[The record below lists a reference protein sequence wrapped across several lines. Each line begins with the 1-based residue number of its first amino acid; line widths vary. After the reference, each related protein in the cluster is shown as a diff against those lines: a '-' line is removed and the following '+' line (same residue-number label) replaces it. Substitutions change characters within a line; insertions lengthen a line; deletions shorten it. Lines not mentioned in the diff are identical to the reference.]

1 MKLADRVIGVHSA
14 GVQSSSK
21 FTIAQ
26 NSKMF
31 KILSDYLYSDK
42 IMAVIRELSTNAYD
56 AHIAAHN
63 PNPFLVKLPNY
74 SDPNF
79 TIRDYG
85 TGLSQDDMEGLY
97 KTIGASNKNDSNDF
111 IGCLGLGSKSPFAYS
126 KSFTSTSYFNRMKF
140 VYVASLDEVGEPS
153 LNLFHTEKTNEPNGL
168 EISFAVKSCDYNEFT
183 SKSKRIFHYFKNKP
197 TILGGVCSSLSG
209 HSYSTKNIILSGTGW
224 RICRMGQQSTDFP
237 SVSNNADS
245 RVVAIMGNIA
255 YPVEISKI
263 ISEKK
268 QTSDEIAKWN
278 KVFGKNIDILGWE
291 RFLTM
296 ISGDIYLELDYD
308 IGELD
313 MEPSREGLQYTKD
326 VINKLKI
333 KTQHIFTE
341 TQQMISDKIKGATC
355 LLDAIRMYSQLSEV
369 STGWGTGAQWLD
381 SQGVSHK
388 IGDIDLKYTLGPDK
402 ALYVFG
408 YKYTSYRSK
417 RLVYQTD
424 KIYYDTISGKTIG
437 YRSTSKSGSIVFLN
451 CDLNDLEKAK
461 KIALAY
467 SSVHDCYCYLLVDT
481 KDSTQSMEG
490 FDKLIS
496 EIGGQNNIKNVSD
509 YKDLIKKTRNPITGV
524 KRGSVS
530 DEDIFVVINHDIDD
544 TVSLNASY
552 GESIQLK
559 GLPQEH
565 LDNLPTTIVYVPI
578 NRYRSIANYPPLSK
592 IGSWKHINIFKNTN
606 VYAIKQ
612 GSVSDLASDGH
623 NMIDINSYIKEKLDT
638 FKNSS
643 EFDELQTVNCLIQE
657 AGKSCMKS
665 NTYLVN
671 HPNVFVNH
679 MINIF
684 GYDYDKFVTNTDLV
698 NAIDNVILVHY
709 FNKVKISKLSED
721 FTKFIATLILKH
733 NIPVNNIDKLIN
745 LGVTYNEIYFHQ
757 YGKQVWDTTKTTKYL
772 MSYNDMSDC
781 IKKEL
786 DNSPVMKYIMTMSS
800 DKQSLNVDT
809 VEDVAKN
816 YRDNANHYY
825 GRTRK
830 VEWFEKIDNLNE
842 FRNDIASVIK

>member
-63 PNPFLVKLPNY
+63 SNPFLVKLPNY

-126 KSFTSTSYFNRMKF
+126 KSFTSTSYFNGMKL
-140 VYVASLDEVGEPS
+140 VYVASLDEAGEPS

-168 EISFAVKSCDYNEFT
+168 EISFAVKSCDYSEFT
-183 SKSKRIFHYFKNKP
+183 AKAKRIFHYFKNKP
-197 TILGGVCSSLSG
+197 TVLGGVCSTLSG
-209 HSYSTKNIILSGTGW
+209 HTYSTKNIILSGTGW

-237 SVSNNADS
+237 SSSNNADS

-381 SQGVSHK
+381 SKGVSHK

-417 RLVYQTD
+417 RLIYQTD
-424 KIYYDTISGKTIG
+424 KIYYDTISGKSISYNG
-437 YRSTSKSGSIVFLN
+437 TSKSGGIVFLN

-467 SSVHDCYCYLLVDT
+467 SSVNDCYCYMLTDV
-481 KDSTQSMEG
+481 KDSTKSLEG

-530 DEDIFVVINHDIDD
+530 DEDIFVVINHDIDN
-544 TVSLNASY
+544 TSVLN
-552 GESIQLK
+552 SIYAQSNYLS

-578 NRYRSIANYPPLSK
+578 NRYRSVANYPTLSQISNWEQIK
-592 IGSWKHINIFKNTN
+592 IFKDIN

-612 GSVSDLASDGH
+612 GSVADLTSDGH
-623 NMIDINSYIKEKLDT
+623 NMVDINSYIKEKLDA

-657 AGKSCMKS
+657 AHKSSMRS
-665 NTYLVN
+665 NTYRINYL
-671 HPNVFVNH
+671 NVFVNH

-684 GYDYDKFVTNTDLV
+684 GYDYDKFVKNTDLV
-698 NAIDNVILVHY
+698 NAIDHVVLVHY
-709 FNKVKISKLSED
+709 FSNVKVFKIAEE
-721 FTKFIATLILKH
+721 FTKFISRLILKH
-733 NIPVNNIDKLIN
+733 NIPVNNIDKLID
-745 LGVTYNEIYFHQ
+745 LGSAYNDIYFYQ
-757 YGKQVWDTTKTTKYL
+757 YGKQVWETTKITKHL
-772 MSYNDMSDC
+772 MHQTDMSDR

-800 DKQSLNVDT
+800 DKQVLSVQI

-816 YRDNANHYY
+816 YRDNSNNYY
-825 GRTRK
+825 AQTRK
-830 VEWFEKIDNLNE
+830 AEWFEKIDNLNE
-842 FRNDIASVIK
+842 FRSDIASVIK